1 MAEPELLVVGRILRP
16 HGLAGEVSVEIQTA
30 FPERFVAGET
40 LIWRREGETQR
51 TLTLR
56 GARPH
61 GRRALLAFEGI
72 VEVDAARPLLGGD
85 LCVPARE
92 AFPAPEGF
100 YYSHEIRGF
109 ACEDPQGR
117 ALGLAAGVAQT
128 PAGPLL
134 SVELPS
140 GAVALVP
147 FVDAMIVRID
157 REARKIVMSLPDG
170 LLDL

>member
-1 MAEPELLVVGRILRP
+1 MVEPDLLVVGRIQRP

-30 FPERFVAGET
+30 FPERFVAGEK
-40 LIWRREGETQR
+40 LIWRREGEAQR
-51 TLTLR
+51 VLTLL
-56 GARPH
+56 GARSH
-61 GRRALLAFEGI
+61 GGRALLAFDGI
-72 VEVDAARPLLGGD
+72 ADVEAVRPLLGGD
-85 LCVPARE
+85 LCIPAAE

-109 ACEDPQGR
+109 ACEDRLGR
-117 ALGLAAGVAQT
+117 VLGLAVGVEQT

-134 SVELPS
+134 SVEVPS

-147 FVDAMIVRID
+147 FVEEMIVGID
-157 REARKIVMSLPDG
+157 REARKIVMNLPDG